1 MIGGY
6 EMDAKELMLEAGL
19 ILVFVLLKGFF
30 SGSEIAMVNSD
41 KLKLRHQA
49 KMGHKGAAKVL
60 RFFKTPDVILGTT
73 LVGTNIATV
82 SVSTVVALLFIEW
95 LGPQGDIISVLLA
108 TPLLLILGEIVPK
121 SIYQQRATS
130 MATIII
136 YPLRFFSI
144 LFYPIIFVFT
154 RIARLVTRIVG
165 GSVAKRSGFI
175 TREEL
180 RLLLEMSSSSSSS
193 SPASEDNFDT
203 ESVARITRFSETTV
217 GEVMVPL
224 DEVVGISEQAS
235 MEEAVN
241 LVLTKGYNR
250 LPVFRGQMSN
260 IVGILTLNSW
270 DLMEKDIAQLP
281 KKSYI
286 QTPIYISSKQSI
298 DQTLPLLQARPIDFM
313 AIVVDE
319 FGMARGILS
328 MEDVFEEVVGEI
340 DVGYD
345 FEEYKPRK
353 QRNLIKEVGED
364 EYLVD
369 GRAPISQINEE
380 LRLSL
385 PVNLAHTVAG
395 VIINQLRR
403 IPEVGAS
410 IVEQNYRFTV
420 RGVSARAITR
430 VHIKRE

>member
-1 MIGGY
+1 
-6 EMDAKELMLEAGL
+6 MDMTEISLEAVL
-19 ILVFVLLKGFF
+19 ILVFLLLKGFF

-49 KMGHKGAAKVL
+49 KTGKKGAAMVL
-60 RFFKTPDVILGTT
+60 RLFKTPDIILGTT

-82 SVSTVVALLFIEW
+82 TVSTVTALMFIEW
-95 LGPQGDIISVLLA
+95 FGPQGDLISVILF

-130 MATIII
+130 IATIII

-144 LFYPIIFVFT
+144 LYYPVIFVFS
-154 RIARLVTRIVG
+154 RIARLVTQLVG

-175 TREEL
+175 TRDEL
-180 RLLLEMSSSSSSS
+180 RLLLEMSSSSSSTD
-193 SPASEDNFDT
+193 EDNFDT
-203 ESVARITRFSETTV
+203 ERVARITRFSETTV

-235 MEEAVN
+235 MEEAVG
-241 LVLTKGYNR
+241 LVLSKGYNR
-250 LPVFRGQMSN
+250 LPVFRGHMSN

-270 DLMEKDIAQLP
+270 DLMEKDIAHLP
-281 KKSYI
+281 KQSYI
-286 QTPIYISSKQSI
+286 QTPIYISSKQSL
-298 DQTLPLLQARPIDFM
+298 DQTIPLLQARPIDFM
-313 AIVVDE
+313 AVVVDE
-319 FGMARGILS
+319 FGLARGILS

-353 QRNLIKEVGED
+353 HRNLIKEVGED

-369 GRAPISQINEE
+369 GRTPISQINDE
-380 LRLSL
+380 LHLNL
-385 PVNLAHTVAG
+385 PVALAHTVAG